1 MRALQGAVVEQG
13 MTRSHHGIVGDIK
26 EFELESCWEALEA
39 EGGRQ
44 VAEKGVSRDPVNK
57 QWPQCPP
64 VWTHSCTCAG
74 SDEW

>member
-1 MRALQGAVVEQG
+1 MEQG

-26 EFELESCWEALEA
+26 EIELESCWEA

-64 VWTHSCTCAG
+64 AWTHSCTCAG